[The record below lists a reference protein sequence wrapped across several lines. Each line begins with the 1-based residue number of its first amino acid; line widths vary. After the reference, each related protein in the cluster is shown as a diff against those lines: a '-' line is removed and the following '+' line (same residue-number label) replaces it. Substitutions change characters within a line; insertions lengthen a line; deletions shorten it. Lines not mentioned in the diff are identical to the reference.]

1 MVINRFYKKSTPLL
15 TSILKLLNMK
25 VNFEE
30 GYASYSEEVDEEIR
44 INFPSRVGKYFY
56 KPIHVELPDYDIEW
70 IEDLLNKDDSE
81 ASTMYP
87 ILYFIGYILVLDEG
101 RWKIKKN
108 G

>member
-15 TSILKLLNMK
+15 TSVLKLLNMK
-25 VNFEE
+25 VNFED

-44 INFPSRVGKYFY
+44 INFPSRIGKYFY
-56 KPIHVELPDYDIEW
+56 KPTHIELSDYDIEY